1 MRRFIPAVF
10 IFLALVATAFTV
22 TPCLLAQ
29 QDGDPVSIGTYRIV
43 HSDVLGQDR
52 RLLVHLPGDYAEGGR
67 RYPVIYMLYG
77 NHLYTYFAEVVYAL
91 NRVSGAG
98 EIPPFILVAVENVDR
113 YGDYLPVDREGNE
126 GGARRFLEFME
137 SELFPWVEGNYRT
150 KPYRVIVG
158 PQAGAPLSIYALTH
172 RPGLF
177 GAYII
182 NNPFWP
188 ATSRDSIA
196 ESLKTYLAGE
206 AGPKAFVHI
215 TYADSYWGDEAETE
229 YMRNLEELLSAN
241 PHPELRVKIDY
252 LKDNDDFIVPLGIME
267 GLKALFPGYRL
278 SKEDIGKPLVFLEGY
293 YRFMSD
299 WYGFD
304 MGIPDEQLVLTGD
317 VLQQEGN
324 AAEAE
329 RVFEYLL
336 AQNPVSANALVRLA
350 NIYYGRGE
358 KEKALE
364 YFKRCL
370 EILKDAQMIRDRVEQ
385 IEKELGLK

>member
-1 MRRFIPAVF
+1 M
-10 IFLALVATAFTV
+10 
-22 TPCLLAQ
+22 
-29 QDGDPVSIGTYRIV
+29 
-43 HSDVLGQDR
+43 
-52 RLLVHLPGDYAEGGR
+52 
-67 RYPVIYMLYG
+67 
-77 NHLYTYFAEVVYAL
+77 
-91 NRVSGAG
+91 
-98 EIPPFILVAVENVDR
+98 
-113 YGDYLPVDREGNE
+113 
-126 GGARRFLEFME
+126 
-137 SELFPWVEGNYRT
+137 
-150 KPYRVIVG
+150 IVG

-229 YMRNLEELLSAN
+229 YMRNVEELLSAN

-252 LKDNDDFIVPLGIME
+252 LKDNDDFIVPLGIKE
-267 GLKALFPGYRL
+267 GLKALFPGYLPPRDFKVARL
-278 SKEDIGKPLVFLEGY
+278 EELTDY
-293 YRFMSD
+293 YAGLSREF
-299 WYGFD
+299 GFD
-304 MGIPDEQLVLTGD
+304 MGVPDEQLTLKGD
-317 VLQQEGN
+317 EMQQQGN
-324 AAEAE
+324 VAEAE

-336 AQNPVSANALVRLA
+336 NQNPVSANALFRLA
-350 NIYYGRGE
+350 NIYYARGE